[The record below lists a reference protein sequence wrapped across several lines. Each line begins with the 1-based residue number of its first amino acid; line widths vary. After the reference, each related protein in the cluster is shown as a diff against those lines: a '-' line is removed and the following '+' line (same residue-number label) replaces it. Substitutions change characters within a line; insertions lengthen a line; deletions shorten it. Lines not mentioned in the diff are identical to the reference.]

1 MKFLS
6 NTVCNPLVIFVV
18 LTMIMNNAVLAAEGE
33 AKPNQTT
40 QKSTSNAVVNGD
52 EYQIGPLDMLDIKV
66 MNADEL
72 SRSVRVDANGDISLP
87 LIGVI
92 HAAGLTNLAI
102 EKKISERLSADLMQN
117 PQVTVFIKE
126 YTSQRM
132 TVQGVV
138 KRAGVYDFQ
147 GRATLLQAISMAG
160 GLDEKAD
167 DSSVKIIRYNPD
179 KTTETIVFDL
189 NMISNNKISDPV
201 LLNGDVVI
209 VDEAVPISIEGA
221 VRNPGNVYQ
230 RGRASLMQI
239 ISRAGGLTDFAS
251 SNVSIVSNTKKGK
264 RITTEFDIDKIREGK
279 IKDPVVE
286 SGDLIVVGINPIKAT
301 IYGISNTVRGFVG
314 FGTIR

>member
-1 MKFLS
+1 
-6 NTVCNPLVIFVV
+6 
-18 LTMIMNNAVLAAEGE
+18 MNNAVLAAEGE